1 MKSLTTKNIF
11 VKYQD
16 QFVLEDVSIELES
29 NKLIALIGPNGAGK
43 STFIKACLSLV
54 ATSSGGV
61 RFFNDSFENVRAR
74 IAYVPQRSSVDW
86 DFPTSVL
93 DVVLMG
99 LYVHKGL
106 FTKINSKD
114 KLAAN
119 EAIERVGL
127 SEFKDRQIS
136 QLSGGQQQRVF
147 IARAL
152 VQNPDLFLLDE
163 PFAGVDSKSEQAI
176 IEILKSLIK
185 ENKTV
190 LVVHHDLSTVKDYF
204 DQVIMLN
211 KKVIAQGDVEVVFN
225 NENIS
230 TTYGINFSHNL

>member
-29 NKLIALIGPNGAGK
+29 SKLIALIGPNGAGK

-54 ATSSGGV
+54 DKSSGEIL
-61 RFFNDSFENVRAR
+61 FFNDSFENVRSK

-114 KLAAN
+114 KQAAN
-119 EAIERVGL
+119 EAIDRVGL

-152 VQNPDLFLLDE
+152 VQNPDLLLLDE

-211 KKVIAQGDVEVVFN
+211 KKVIAQGDVDVVFN

>member
-1 MKSLTTKNIF
+1 MKSLTTKNMF

-16 QFVLEDVSIELES
+16 QFVLEDVTIELES

-54 ATSSGGV
+54 ATSSGEV

-152 VQNPDLFLLDE
+152 IQNPDLFLLDE
-163 PFAGVDSKSEQAI
+163 PFAGVDSKSELAI

-204 DQVIMLN
+204 DQVILLN
-211 KKVIAQGDVEVVFN
+211 KKVIAQGDVDLVFN
-225 NENIS
+225 NENVS
-230 TTYGINFSHNL
+230 TTYGINFNHNL